1 MSKLEKT
8 KERGQGGMVGG
19 NLIDPG
25 LKTVV
30 SACVCVCVLLLYVSF
45 LTTLFK
51 LSLLTRKQGTA

>member
-1 MSKLEKT
+1 
-8 KERGQGGMVGG
+8 
-19 NLIDPG
+19 
-25 LKTVV
+25 VV

>member
-1 MSKLEKT
+1 MANLEKT

-30 SACVCVCVLLLYVSF
+30 RILSNNP
-45 LTTLFK
+45 FK
-51 LSLLTRKQGTA
+51 FSLLSRKRGTA